1 MAHLSV
7 SLFPLPFVVSFCA
20 KFRSTACGVGMRHVL
35 FAIPPLII
43 PSSSLAFQLPD
54 PSLSAIPASS
64 EVNQLLCLDR
74 RHTSV
79 AKALRLLDQP
89 EYCSTATFYDFL
101 GYRDGDVSIDNLQDV
116 LDLTQQSPAVISAD
130 FSYLASKDQQTS
142 FFIQAFAPT
151 FSISSGSWSSIY
163 SNSSTLTKPTPASG
177 QPSITQRYSNS
188 SSQEYSSSLSPTISV
203 PLFDPYSINLAFY
216 YRNLSFS
223 TAYSSSSSDLS
234 QFSNALTSSV
244 DLWTAKN
251 GILIAQKNV
260 SSALTS
266 FLSTYAQYE
275 LGALAIP
282 DVAQSLNVLRQ
293 YQNSLSSSIESFNT
307 YYAQLAANAGVPFG
321 KLKLSPSFFS
331 VQTVSKL
338 ASFQYGDLASLSRQS
353 LVFSDQIYVDYY
365 NFKSFQSQS
374 RSYLS
379 EYLPS
384 FGLSFGWS
392 PASTY
397 SYNTAGLAQYSGDP
411 IINTYSQT
419 SNSTWGNSLA
429 ITFTWD
435 FFDSGANAYL
445 ALSSK
450 KNAIASRESAKQAA
464 LTVLQSASS
473 NYSLF
478 HNSSNQVAA
487 SLQSIDFSRR
497 AYDDTLVALRAGF
510 SNVTTLFQRLTEY
523 SSALTSWN
531 NQLRTLLASSVTLQY
546 LSRDGYFEGIR
557 PYQLVYGDYILD
569 FIDY

>member
-1 MAHLSV
+1 LS
-7 SLFPLPFVVSFCA
+7 PFRA
-20 KFRSTACGVGMRHVL
+20 NFRATACGVGMRHVL
-35 FAIPPLII
+35 FAILPLII
-43 PSSSLAFQLPD
+43 PSASLAFQLPD
-54 PSLSAIPASS
+54 PSLSAVPAAT
-64 EVNQLLCLDR
+64 EVNQLLCLDQ
-74 RHTSV
+74 RHPSL

-89 EYCSTATFYDFL
+89 EYCSTATFYDYL
-101 GYRDGDVSIDNLQDV
+101 EYGDGDQSINNLQDV

-130 FSYLASKDQQTS
+130 FSYLASKDQQAS

-177 QPSITQRYSNS
+177 QPAITQGYSTS
-188 SSQEYSSSLSPTISV
+188 SAQKYSSSLSPTISV

-234 QFSNALTSSV
+234 QFSSALTSSI
-244 DLWTAKN
+244 DLWIAKN

-266 FLSTYAQYE
+266 FLSTFAQYE

-293 YQNSLSSSIESFNT
+293 YQNSLSSSVESFNT
-307 YYAQLAANAGVPFG
+307 YYSQLATNAGVPFG

-331 VQTVSKL
+331 VETVANL
-338 ASFQYGDLASLSRQS
+338 ASFSYGDLASLSRQS
-353 LVFSDQIYVDYY
+353 LVFSDQIYVDYF
-365 NFKSFQSQS
+365 NFKSYQSQS

-392 PASTY
+392 PSSTY

-411 IINTYSQT
+411 IVNSYSQT
-419 SNSTWGNSLA
+419 SNSMWGNSLA
-429 ITFTWD
+429 VTFTWD

-445 ALSSK
+445 AASSK

-464 LTVLQSASS
+464 LTVLQSTSS

-478 HNSSNQVAA
+478 SNSSNQLAA

-510 SNVTTLFQRLTEY
+510 SNVTTLFQRLTDY

-531 NQLRTLLASSVTLQY
+531 NQLRTLLASSVALQY
-546 LSRDGYFEGIR
+546 LSRDGYFKDIR
-557 PYQLVYGDYILD
+557 PYHLAYGDYILD

>member
-1 MAHLSV
+1 
-7 SLFPLPFVVSFCA
+7 
-20 KFRSTACGVGMRHVL
+20 MRHVL
-35 FAIPPLII
+35 FAILPLII

-74 RHTSV
+74 RHPSV

-89 EYCSTATFYDFL
+89 EYCSTATFYNFL
-101 GYRDGDVSIDNLQDV
+101 DYRDGDVSIDNLQDV
-116 LDLTQQSPAVISAD
+116 LDLTKQSPAVISAD
-130 FSYLASKDQQTS
+130 FSYLASKDQQAS

-188 SSQEYSSSLSPTISV
+188 SAQEYSSSLSPTISV

-293 YQNSLSSSIESFNT
+293 YQNNLSSSIESFNT

-338 ASFQYGDLASLSRQS
+338 ASFPYGDLASLSRQS

-392 PASTY
+392 PSSTY

-445 ALSSK
+445 ASSSK

-464 LTVLQSASS
+464 LTVLQTASS